1 MAIYGSLAVMA
12 VLVAIG
18 FHPASPLQVAAQLFG
33 VTLAIAVAK
42 GYAEIIADTL
52 YRGRRLDK
60 GEALEVLRKVSPVMV
75 GAQGPTA
82 VMLISAFG
90 LLSAEAALEISKILV
105 LLLLFVYGLRVA
117 QLLHKNRFVQIV
129 SGIVIMSA
137 GGVVVL
143 MNYLFH

>member
-1 MAIYGSLAVMA
+1 
-12 VLVAIG
+12 
-18 FHPASPLQVAAQLFG
+18 
-33 VTLAIAVAK
+33 
-42 GYAEIIADTL
+42 
-52 YRGRRLDK
+52 
-60 GEALEVLRKVSPVMV
+60 
-75 GAQGPTA
+75 
-82 VMLISAFG
+82 MLISAFG
-90 LLSAEAALEISKILV
+90 LLSVEAALEISKILV